1 MAERSSLD
9 RLQDEYDIELDWRG
23 FELHPE
29 TPEGGV
35 EIARLFGADRVEP
48 MRQYMRRFAAQFG
61 ITDMRHPSHL
71 PNTRRVLAAA
81 EYARDRDRLDPFRE
95 AAMNAYWRDGEDL
108 EDEAV
113 VRRIAAGVGLEAD
126 PAVAAMSDPDFLGR
140 VDAVRRESINAG
152 VTGIPTFFIG
162 DEVVVGCQP
171 YGILAAAVERA
182 GGQKRDDSGRQA
194 S

>member
-1 MAERSSLD
+1 M
-9 RLQDEYDIELDWRG
+9 DWRG

-35 EIARLFGADRVEP
+35 DIARLFGADQVEP
-48 MRQYMRRFAAQFG
+48 MRRYMSQFAARFG

-71 PNTRRVLAAA
+71 SNTRRVLAAA
-81 EYARDRDRLDPFRE
+81 EYARDRDRLHAFRE
-95 AAMNAYWRDGEDL
+95 AAMNAYWRQEEDV

-113 VRRIAAGVGLEAD
+113 VGRIAAGVGLDRGA
-126 PAVAAMSDPDFLGR
+126 AIAAMTDPDYLAR
-140 VDAVRRESINAG
+140 VDAVRRESITAG

-171 YGILAAAVERA
+171 YELLAAAVERA
-182 GGQKRDDSGRQA
+182 DG
-194 S
+194 